1 MTEKQ
6 KRFCDE
12 YLIEPNATKAAIKA
26 GYSHN
31 SAGSIGNENLQKP
44 EIIEYIKEKTDKMS
58 EEKIANAEEV
68 MEYLTSVMRGK
79 SKSEIVV
86 VESLGDF
93 TSEARRVTKLPDEK
107 ERLKAAELLG
117 KRMLMFDGAKEK
129 LELEKRKVDNTEVDK
144 NIVIKF
150 DGDIE
155 EYSG

>member
-12 YLIEPNATKAAIKA
+12 YIIEPNATKAAIKA
-26 GYSHN
+26 GYSQK

-44 EIIEYIKEKTDKMS
+44 EIVEYIKEKTENMHAD
-58 EEKIANAEEV
+58 KIAKAEEV
-68 MEYLTSVMRGK
+68 MEYLTSVMRGE

-129 LELEKRKVDNTEVDK
+129 LELEKRKVDNTEIDK

-150 DGDIE
+150 EGDIE